1 MSSMP
6 KDIPK
11 NDYAADRYFNTS
23 LHNVIAKCDKL
34 AQRGDAQY
42 ILCITRKGKRF
53 LFASSDSS
61 ETRSLVKQSLI
72 YEQT

>member
-53 LFASSDSS
+53 LFASSDNS
-61 ETRSLVKQSLI
+61 ETRSWVKLSL
-72 YEQT
+72 TCK